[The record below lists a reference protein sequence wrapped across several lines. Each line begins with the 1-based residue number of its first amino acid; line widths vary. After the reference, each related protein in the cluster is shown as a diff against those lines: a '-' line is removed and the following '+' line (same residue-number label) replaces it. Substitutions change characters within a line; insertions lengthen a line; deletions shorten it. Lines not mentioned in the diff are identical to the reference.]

1 LSEISIPP
9 SLFRFRRECGCLIT
23 GEASQSLGGA
33 APASASSR
41 GKRAAMT
48 NMRLG
53 AVPPTSA
60 GAVDVVGGVSSRT
73 ELLKRSVLL
82 GGTALAGGGL
92 ATALAQGG
100 RLRSLTARDAQILNY
115 VLRLERLKA
124 AFYREAAGGGAL
136 TGELQKLAEI
146 LARHERA
153 HVSFLRKHLGG
164 KAEGKRTYDF
174 GDATRNPDTFSA
186 TAGRLE
192 ETAVAAY
199 IGQGANLTR
208 SLMVPFAQLCS
219 VEARHAAWIADLL
232 ERDPAPRAADE
243 AKPPKDVLQLIDET
257 GFEANG

>member
-1 LSEISIPP
+1 MG
-9 SLFRFRRECGCLIT
+9 R
-23 GEASQSLGGA
+23 GA
-33 APASASSR
+33 ALASLSR
-41 GKRAAMT
+41 ARVTAVMAD
-48 NMRLG
+48 MRLG
-53 AVPPTSA
+53 AVPPTST
-60 GAVDVVGGVSSRT
+60 GAEDVVGGVRSRA

-82 GGTALAGGGL
+82 GGTALAAGGL

-100 RLRSLTARDAQILNY
+100 RLRSLTARDTQILNY

-136 TGELQKLAEI
+136 TGELQQLAEI

-153 HVSFLRKHLGG
+153 HVSFLRKHLGS
-164 KAEGKRTYDF
+164 KAEGERTYDF
-174 GDATRNPDTFSA
+174 GDATRNTDTFAA

-192 ETAVAAY
+192 EAAVAAY

-219 VEARHAAWIADLL
+219 VEARHAAWIADVL

-243 AKPPKDVLQLIDET
+243 AKAPKDVLQLIDEA